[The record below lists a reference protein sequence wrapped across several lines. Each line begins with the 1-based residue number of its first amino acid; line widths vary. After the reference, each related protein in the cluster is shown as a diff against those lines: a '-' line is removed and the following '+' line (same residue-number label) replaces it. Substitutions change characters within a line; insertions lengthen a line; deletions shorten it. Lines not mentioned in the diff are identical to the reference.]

1 MKNTI
6 AIKWA
11 AVIGVPL
18 LILLAP
24 VPTGFTLEAWRLFAV
39 YVGAILGIMLRPLP
53 EPAIMLVAVTIASL
67 WLNKMDAVLT
77 GYSNGTAWL
86 VFTAFSLSKAFSSTG
101 LGQRIAYLL
110 IGKIGRSTLG
120 LGYALTITDTII
132 SPATPSNTARTG
144 GIVYPIFNSLSN
156 ALGSEPGATGR
167 KIGSYLNLLAY
178 QVSMTTSC
186 LFITATASNVIVL
199 YFAKDILKV
208 EVSWMTWAVAA
219 FVPVMLV
226 LAIIPYAVY
235 KLYPPEIKHIE
246 NYKEIAGN
254 GLAELGPV
262 SRSEKILGI
271 LFALAVVGWATTS
284 LTGFNAT
291 AIAIAFVAAALV
303 TRILTWDD
311 VLKTSGAWSTLIW
324 YGGIIGLATALS
336 KAKFFDALAK
346 TIGANVDLS
355 SVGQFTAFAI
365 ILFVSIAIR
374 YVFASTAAYATSFVP
389 VLFTIGLAAHL
400 PAMPLTLLLGI
411 SLTWGA
417 LVTHYGGACGPVLFG
432 VGYVDQV
439 TWWKIGTIIVAI
451 HYAATMLIGFPYWK
465 MLGLY

>member
-1 MKNTI
+1 MGNQT
-6 AIKWA
+6 AMKWA
-11 AVIGVPL
+11 AVIGIPL
-18 LILLAP
+18 LILAAP
-24 VPTGFTLEAWRLFAV
+24 VPGGFTLEAWRLFAV

-53 EPAIMLVAVTIASL
+53 EPAIMLIAITIVSL
-67 WLNKMDAVLT
+67 WLNKMNAVLG

-86 VFTAFSLSKAFSSTG
+86 VFTAFSLSKAFSGTG

-110 IGKIGRSTLG
+110 IGKIGRSALG

-144 GIVYPIFNSLSN
+144 GIVYPIFESLSR
-156 ALGSEPGATGR
+156 ALGSAPGETGR

-199 YFAKDILKV
+199 HFAKDILKV

-219 FVPVMLV
+219 FVPVALV
-226 LAIIPYAVY
+226 LAIIPYATY
-235 KLYPPEIKHIE
+235 KLYPPEIKYIE
-246 NYKEIAGN
+246 NYKEISAE
-254 GLAELGPV
+254 GLAKLGPV
-262 SRSEKILGI
+262 SRQEKTLAV
-271 LFALAVVGWATTS
+271 LFVLAVVGWATTS

-303 TRILTWDD
+303 TKVLTWDD
-311 VLKTSGAWSTLIW
+311 ILKTSGAWSTLIW

-336 KAKFFDALAK
+336 QAKFFVALAK
-346 TIGANVDLS
+346 VIGNNVDLTT
-355 SVGQFTAFAI
+355 VGQFPAFAI
-365 ILFVSIAIR
+365 ILFVSIAVR

-389 VLFTIGLAAHL
+389 VLFTIGLAANL

-439 TWWKIGTIIVAI
+439 TWWKVGTVMVAL
-451 HYAATMLIGFPYWK
+451 HYAVTMLIGFPYWK
-465 MLGLY
+465 LLGFY

>member
-1 MKNTI
+1 MQNTI
-6 AIKWA
+6 TLKWA
-11 AVIGVPL
+11 AVILIPV
-18 LILLAP
+18 LILLMP
-24 VPTGFTLEAWRLFAV
+24 VPAGFTVDAWRLFAI

-53 EPAIMLVAVTIASL
+53 EPAIMLLAITIASL
-67 WLNKMDAVLT
+67 WLNKMGAVLG

-86 VFTAFSLSKAFSSTG
+86 VFTAFSLSKAFSGTG
-101 LGQRIAYLL
+101 LGQRVAYLL

-120 LGYALTITDTII
+120 LGYAMTITDTII

-144 GIVYPIFNSLSN
+144 GIVYPIFQSLST
-156 ALGSEPGATGR
+156 ALGSDPGVTGR

-199 YFAKDILKV
+199 HFAKDILKV
-208 EVSWMTWAVAA
+208 QVSWIDWAIAA

-226 LAIIPYAVY
+226 LLVIPYAVY
-235 KLYPPEIKHIE
+235 KLYPPEIKYID
-246 NYKEIAGN
+246 NYKEIARK

-262 SRSEKILGI
+262 STKEKILAALFI
-271 LFALAVVGWATTS
+271 LAIIGWSTTG
-284 LTGFNAT
+284 LTGFDST
-291 AIAIAFVAAALV
+291 AIAITFVAAALV
-303 TRILTWDD
+303 TSVLTWED
-311 VLKTSGAWSTLIW
+311 VLKTGGAWSTLIW

-336 KAKFFDALAK
+336 QAKFFTSLAK
-346 TIGANVDLS
+346 VIGDNVNLS
-355 SVGQFTAFAI
+355 AFDHYTAFAI
-365 ILFVSIAIR
+365 ILFVSIAVR

-400 PAMPLTLLLGI
+400 PALPLALLLGI

-432 VGYVDQV
+432 AGYVDQI
-439 TWWKIGTIIVAI
+439 TWWKIGTIIVVL
-451 HYAATMLIGFPYWK
+451 HYAVTMLIGIPYWK
-465 MLGLY
+465 LMGYY

>member
-1 MKNTI
+1 MKNGSM
-6 AIKWA
+6 IKWA
-11 AVIGVPL
+11 AVLGIPACILAAPL
-18 LILLAP
+18 P
-24 VPTGFTLEAWRLFAV
+24 QGFTLEAWRLFAV

-53 EPAIMLVAVTIASL
+53 EPAILLVAISIASL
-67 WLNKMDAVLT
+67 WLNKMGAVLG

-86 VFTAFSLSKAFSSTG
+86 VFTAFSLSKAFSGTG

-110 IGKIGRSTLG
+110 IGKIGKSTLG

-144 GIVYPIFNSLSN
+144 GIVYPIFDSLSR
-156 ALGSEPGATGR
+156 ALGSDPGETGR
-167 KIGSYLNLLAY
+167 KIGCYLNLLAY

-199 YFAKDILKV
+199 HFAKDILRV
-208 EVSWMTWAVAA
+208 EVSWMNWAIAA

-226 LAIIPYAVY
+226 LAVIPYAVY
-235 KLYPPEIKHIE
+235 KLYPPEIRHID
-246 NYKEIAGN
+246 NYKQIAAT

-262 SRSEKILGI
+262 SGKEKILAV
-271 LFALAVVGWATTS
+271 LFVLAVIGWATTG
-284 LTGFNAT
+284 LTKFNAT
-291 AIAIAFVAAALV
+291 AIAIAFVASALV
-303 TRILTWDD
+303 TRVLTWQDI
-311 VLKTSGAWSTLIW
+311 LQTSGAWSTLIW

-336 KAKFFDALAK
+336 QAKFFVALADV
-346 TIGANVDLS
+346 IGQSVDLS
-355 SVGQFTAFAI
+355 TVSQPVAFAV
-365 ILFVSIAIR
+365 ILFVSIAVR

-389 VLFTIGLAAHL
+389 VLFTIGLAANL

-439 TWWKIGTIIVAI
+439 TWWKVGTIIVVL
-451 HYAATMLIGFPYWK
+451 HFLVTLLIGIPYWK
-465 MLGLY
+465 LIGLY

>member
-1 MKNTI
+1 MKNEI
-6 AIKWA
+6 ALKWA

-18 LILLAP
+18 IILAAP
-24 VPTGFTLEAWRLFAV
+24 VPDGFTLEAWRLFAV

-53 EPAIMLVAVTIASL
+53 EAAVMLVAISIASL
-67 WLNKMDAVLT
+67 WLNKMNAVLG

-86 VFTAFSLSKAFSSTG
+86 VFTAFSLSKAFSGTG

-120 LGYALTITDTII
+120 LGYALTITDAII

-144 GIVYPIFNSLSN
+144 GIVYPIFHSLSS

-199 YFAKDILKV
+199 HFAKDILKV
-208 EVSWMTWAVAA
+208 EVSWMTWAIAA

-226 LAIIPYAVY
+226 LAVIPYAVY
-235 KLYPPEIKHIE
+235 KLYPPEIKYID
-246 NYKEIAGN
+246 NYKEISEQ

-262 SRSEKILGI
+262 SRSEKILAV
-271 LFALAVVGWATTS
+271 LFLLAVAGWATTS

-311 VLKTSGAWSTLIW
+311 VLKTCGAWSTLIW

-336 KAKFFDALAK
+336 KAKFFESLAK
-346 TIGANVDLS
+346 VIGANVDLS
-355 SVGQFTAFAI
+355 SVSQFTAFAI

-400 PAMPLTLLLGI
+400 PAMPLALLLGI

-439 TWWKIGTIIVAI
+439 TWWKVGTIIVAL
-451 HYAATMLIGFPYWK
+451 HYVVTMLIGFPYWK

>member
-1 MKNTI
+1 MKQEL

-18 LILLAP
+18 LILAMP
-24 VPTGFTLEAWRLFAV
+24 VPGGFTLDAWRLFAV
-39 YVGAILGIMLRPLP
+39 YVGAILGIMLRPLA
-53 EPAIMLVAVTIASL
+53 EPAIMLVAVAIVSL
-67 WLNKMDAVLT
+67 WLNKMNAVLG

-86 VFTAFSLSKAFSSTG
+86 VFTAFSLSKAFSGTG
-101 LGQRIAYLL
+101 LGQRIAYIL

-144 GIVYPIFNSLSN
+144 GIVYPIFDSLSR
-156 ALGSEPGATGR
+156 ALGSSPGETAR

-199 YFAKDILKV
+199 HFAKDILKV
-208 EVSWMTWAVAA
+208 NVSWMDWAVAA

-226 LAIIPYAVY
+226 LAIIPYATY
-235 KLYPPEIKHIE
+235 KLYPPEIKYVD
-246 NYKEIAGN
+246 NYKEIAEK
-254 GLAELGPV
+254 GLAKLGPM
-262 SRSEKILGI
+262 SSKEKTLAL
-271 LFALAVVGWATTS
+271 LFVLAVIGWATTS
-284 LTGFNAT
+284 ITNFNAT

-303 TRILTWDD
+303 TRVLTWED
-311 VLKTSGAWSTLIW
+311 VLQTGGAWSTLIW

-336 KAKFFDALAK
+336 QAKFFVSLAQV
-346 TIGANVDLS
+346 IGTAVNLS
-355 SVGQFTAFAI
+355 TVSQPIAFAV
-365 ILFVSIAIR
+365 ILFVSIAVR

-389 VLFTIGLAAHL
+389 VLFTIGLAANL
-400 PAMPLTLLLGI
+400 PALPLTLLLGI

-417 LVTHYGGACGPVLFG
+417 LVTHYGGAAGPVLFG
-432 VGYVDQV
+432 YGYVDQV
-439 TWWKIGTIIVAI
+439 TWWKVGTIIVAL
-451 HYAATMLIGFPYWK
+451 HFVVTLLIGFPYWK
-465 MLGLY
+465 LLGFY

>member
-1 MKNTI
+1 MREKT
-6 AIKWA
+6 AVKWA
-11 AVIGVPL
+11 TVIGMPL
-18 LILLAP
+18 LILAAP
-24 VPTGFTLEAWRLFAV
+24 VPGGFTLEAWRLFAV

-53 EPAIMLVAVTIASL
+53 EPAIMLIAITIVSL
-67 WLNKMDAVLT
+67 WLNKMNAVLG

-86 VFTAFSLSKAFSSTG
+86 VFTAFSLSKAFSGTG

-110 IGKIGRSTLG
+110 IGKIGRSALG

-144 GIVYPIFNSLSN
+144 GIVYPIFESLSR
-156 ALGSEPGATGR
+156 ALGSAPGETGR

-199 YFAKDILKV
+199 HFAKDILKV
-208 EVSWMTWAVAA
+208 EVSWMTWAAAA
-219 FVPVMLV
+219 FVPVALV
-226 LAIIPYAVY
+226 LAIIPYATY

-246 NYKEIAGN
+246 NYKEISAE
-254 GLAELGPV
+254 GLAKLGAI
-262 SRSEKILGI
+262 SKREKTLAV
-271 LFALAVVGWATTS
+271 LFVLAVVGWATTS

-303 TRILTWDD
+303 TKVLTWDD
-311 VLKTSGAWSTLIW
+311 ILKTSGAWSTLIW

-336 KAKFFDALAK
+336 QAKFFVALAK
-346 TIGANVDLS
+346 VIGNNVDLTT
-355 SVGQFTAFAI
+355 VGQFPAFAI
-365 ILFVSIAIR
+365 ILFVSIAVR

-389 VLFTIGLAAHL
+389 VLFTIGLAANL

-439 TWWKIGTIIVAI
+439 TWWKVGTIMVAL
-451 HYAATMLIGFPYWK
+451 HYVVTMLIGFPYWK
-465 MLGLY
+465 LLGFY